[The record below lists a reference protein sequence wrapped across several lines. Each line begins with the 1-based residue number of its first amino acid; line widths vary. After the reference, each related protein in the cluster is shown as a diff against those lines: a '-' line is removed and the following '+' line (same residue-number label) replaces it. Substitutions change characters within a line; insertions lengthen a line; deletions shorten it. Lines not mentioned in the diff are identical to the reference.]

1 MHHIF
6 IYYIASLS
14 HIMTLESSIGTEVK
28 QNNYIKMTKKHKN
41 FRIVIGNCQSK
52 SIISI
57 KEKKQAEKYGD
68 A

>member
-14 HIMTLESSIGTEVK
+14 HIMTLESSRRAEVK
-28 QNNYIKMTKKHKN
+28 QNYIKMTKKHKN
-41 FRIVIGNCQSK
+41 FRIVIGKCQSK